1 MNKIN
6 EAIFPIVTFNPKT
19 KIWKCLGTGYFIN
32 PVGAFATAK
41 HLFISEGEQAEL
53 TLYGIHNVDNK
64 EFHIRPVTK
73 LISHNEADVI
83 IGTLGKRRIKQ
94 EDFPFSTSKF
104 FVLDF
109 EPLSNDDEII
119 TYAFPNTLRE
129 ELEFGETEFTFTGK
143 HSNGKIVDF
152 HEKGTSKVKNRCYQ
166 TTMRI
171 ESGASG
177 GPVIKNGY
185 IVGINSSSFDL
196 FGDEEPISFITPID
210 YILDLY
216 VKENGKIIS
225 VKELIANGFIK
236 TK

>member
-1 MNKIN
+1 MSKLN
-6 EAIFPIVTFNPKT
+6 EAIFPIVTFNPET

-41 HLFISEGEQAEL
+41 HLFISEGQQVEK
-53 TLYGIHNVDNK
+53 TLYGIHNVNNK
-64 EFHIRPVTK
+64 EFHVRPVTK
-73 LISHNEADVI
+73 LISHKEADVI
-83 IGTLGKRRIKQ
+83 IGTLGKRRIEQK
-94 EDFPFSTSKF
+94 DFPSSTSKYF
-104 FVLDF
+104 ALDF
-109 EPLSNDDEII
+109 EPLANDDEIS
-119 TYAFPNTLRE
+119 TYAYPNTLRE

-143 HSNGKIVDF
+143 YSNGKIVDF

-177 GPVIKNGY
+177 GPVIKDGY
-185 IVGINSSSFDL
+185 IVGVNSSSFDL
-196 FGDEEPISFITPID
+196 FDDEAPISFITPID
-210 YILDLY
+210 FILDLN
-216 VKENGKIIS
+216 VNENNKIIS